1 MPMTLTQLF
10 DEVVTITNRSDLIS
24 ETNYAIKAA
33 ITKAH
38 NADEWL
44 PDMTAVRVTPTYN
57 EDLDLYQIFTQEEP
71 FVRFKKALTITKRP
85 VPILLDSVSPD
96 NLFDAYG
103 SLASNIWYLA
113 GSVINVRTSGIEEA
127 EVTYLTRP
135 DLSELGF
142 SSWIADNYSHVIT
155 SGASSIV
162 FDMLGKGD
170 EKQRFATLYMD
181 GIKELQMNY
190 IQGR

>member
-1 MPMTLTQLF
+1 MSMTLTQLF
-10 DEVVTITNRSDLIS
+10 EEVVTITNRPDLIA

-44 PDMTAVRVTPTYN
+44 PDMSVIRVTPTYS
-57 EDLDLYQIFTQEEP
+57 EDLDLYQIFTKEEP
-71 FVRFKKALTITKRP
+71 FVRFKKALAITKRP
-85 VPILLDSVSPD
+85 VPILLDPVSPD

-103 SLASNIWYLA
+103 SMSSNVWYLA
-113 GSVINVRTSGIEEA
+113 GNVINVRTSGLEQA

-135 DLSELGF
+135 DLTETGF
-142 SSWIADNYSHVIT
+142 TSWIADEHSEVII

-162 FDMLGKGD
+162 FDTLGKAD
-170 EKQRFATLYMD
+170 EKQRFSTLYLD
-181 GIKELQMNY
+181 GIKELRMNY